1 MKVGS
6 LVSARLEDTRLGFVR
21 EVRTFPHRE
30 NTYFVRF
37 SFGSEFAG
45 QNRWYDESDLKLVEK
60 DLK

>member
-6 LVSARLEDTRLGFVR
+6 LVSARWEDTRLGLVR

-37 SFGSEFAG
+37 GFGPDFAG
-45 QNRWYDESDLKLVEK
+45 QNRWYDETDLKLVEDDK
-60 DLK
+60 